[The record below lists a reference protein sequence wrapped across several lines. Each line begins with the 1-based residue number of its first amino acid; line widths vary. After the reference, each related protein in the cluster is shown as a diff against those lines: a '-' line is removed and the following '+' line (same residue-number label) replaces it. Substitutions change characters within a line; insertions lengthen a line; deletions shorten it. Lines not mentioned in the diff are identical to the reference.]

1 MFRGID
7 RSTGLA
13 RLIERLSAGLARR
26 RGLPIILGILLI
38 FISFIIQ
45 LVDYR
50 VGSRTLAL
58 LWTITHHVGL
68 ILALIGI
75 LLVEPL
81 GK

>member
-26 RGLPIILGILLI
+26 RGLPIVFGALLI
-38 FISFIIQ
+38 LISFIIQ
-45 LVDYR
+45 LVDYS

-68 ILALIGI
+68 LLALIGI

>member
-7 RSTGLA
+7 RSPRIA

-26 RGLPIILGILLI
+26 RGLPIILGVLLI
-38 FISFIIQ
+38 LISFVVQ
-45 LVDYR
+45 LVDFY
-50 VGSRTLAL
+50 VPSRALSL
-58 LWTITHHVGL
+58 LWTITHHLGL
-68 ILALIGI
+68 LIALIGI

>member
-26 RGLPIILGILLI
+26 RGLPIVIGVLLI
-38 FISFIIQ
+38 FISFIVQ
-45 LVDYR
+45 LVDFS

-58 LWTITHHVGL
+58 IWTITHHLGL
-68 ILALIGI
+68 LMALIGI

>member
-7 RSTGLA
+7 RSPRIA

-26 RGLPIILGILLI
+26 RGLPIILGVLLI
-38 FISFIIQ
+38 LISFIIQ
-45 LVDYR
+45 LVNFPVD
-50 VGSRTLAL
+50 SRTLEL
-58 LWTITHHVGL
+58 LWSITHHLGL
-68 ILALIGI
+68 LVALIGI

>member
-26 RGLPIILGILLI
+26 RGLPIVLGVLLI
-38 FISFIIQ
+38 FISFIVQ
-45 LVDYR
+45 LANFS
-50 VGSRTLAL
+50 VGSRTLDL
-58 LWTITHHVGL
+58 IWTITHHLGL
-68 ILALIGI
+68 LLALIGI